1 MSKLWTRRATLTL
14 LLMMPAAAWADFTG
28 TATVLA
34 GSGLNLATGAVTTG
48 GGDLVYSGTQIVPQ
62 GAARAISIGNLQSGG
77 FALINM
83 ATVQANDPA
92 FNAIPANFPVTAKQ
106 GDVLAARTTGGYYA
120 KVLVQSI
127 SSASVI
133 LQYVTYGVS
142 AAPAGPTI
150 SAIQNNYS
158 YLQAG
163 LPNYG
168 IAPGSLFIIKGTD
181 MANTTNPVL
190 QSSGGSGIPTSLNGA
205 SIAVTV
211 NGVTT
216 NPGLYYA
223 IATQLAAVLPSS
235 TPVGTGTITVTY
247 NGVASSTFPIQVVST
262 ALGFDTYYGS
272 GTGLAAATD
281 LSYNLFSYTHS
292 AKPGQ
297 QIVLWGSGLGAD
309 TADSDT
315 AVTTS
320 PHAINVPLTI
330 YVGGIQAQ
338 IGYQGSSGYPGLNQI
353 NVTVPNNVQAGC
365 GVAVTAISGT
375 VVSNTVTIPVD
386 PSGGGCSDPTIDGA
400 TQSFTGTSYK
410 FGSIQILQATS
421 GSTVYNGASAV
432 FETESS
438 PTGVIQGQVKSMGN
452 CVEAQ
457 SVVTGG
463 VTITPLDAGAV
474 SVQGGYGTTSL
485 PLVQA
490 GDYSAQLPAGAL
502 PSSGGSIVFTGT
514 GGKDVGPFTATLSYS
529 SILNWTNAGAI
540 PSITRSK
547 GVTVTWTGGDPNGYV
562 LITGTSSTPPS
573 SSQAIIG
580 AGFNCYAP
588 VGAGTFTVPSY
599 VLLAMPAGQGS
610 LSVENATTP
619 ISFTAPGLDYAYG
632 FAAFYTSK
640 TLNYQ

>member
-1 MSKLWTRRATLTL
+1 MRNLWSRRAAIL
-14 LLMMPAAAWADFTG
+14 LLVVPGAAWADFTG
-28 TATVLA
+28 TATVPA
-34 GSGLNLATGAVTTG
+34 GSGLNLATGAVASG
-48 GGDLVYSGTQIVPQ
+48 GGDLVYNGTQMVPQ
-62 GAARAISIGNLQSGG
+62 GAARAISIGNLQASG
-77 FALINM
+77 FALISM

-92 FNAIPANFPVTAKQ
+92 FNALPANFPVTVKQ
-106 GDVLAARTTGGYYA
+106 GDVLAARTTGGSYA

-127 SSASVI
+127 SSASAT

-142 AAPAGPTI
+142 GAPAGPAI
-150 SAIQNNYS
+150 SAVQNNYS

-168 IAPGSLFIIKGTD
+168 IAPGSLFIVKGTD
-181 MANTTNPVL
+181 LASATTPVL
-190 QSSGGSGIPTSLNGA
+190 QSSGGSGIPTTLNGA

-223 IATQLAAVLPSS
+223 ISTQLAAVLPSS

-247 NGVASSTFPIQVVST
+247 NGVTSSTFPIQVVAS

-281 LSYNLFSYTHS
+281 LSYNLLSYTHS

-315 AVTTS
+315 TVTSS

-330 YVGGIQAQ
+330 YVGGIQAS
-338 IGYQGSSGYPGLNQI
+338 IGYQGASGYPGLNQI
-353 NVTVPNNVQAGC
+353 NVTVPSNVQAGC

-386 PSGGGCSDPTIDGA
+386 PSGGNCSDPVIDGT
-400 TQSFTGTSYK
+400 TQSFAGTSYK
-410 FGSIQILQATS
+410 FGSIQILQAAS
-421 GSTVYNGASAV
+421 SASVYNGASAV
-432 FETESS
+432 FETLSA
-438 PTGVIQGQVKSMGN
+438 PAGVTQGQVKSMGN

-457 SVVTGG
+457 SVVAGG
-463 VTITPLDAGAV
+463 VSTSPLDAGSV

-485 PLVQA
+485 PVVQA

-502 PSSGGSIVFTGT
+502 PSTGGSFVFTGT
-514 GGKDVGPFTATLSYS
+514 GGKDVGAFTATLSYT
-529 SILNWTNAGAI
+529 SILNWTNASAI
-540 PSITRSK
+540 PSVTRSQ

-562 LITGTSSTPPS
+562 LITGTSSTPS
-573 SSQAIIG
+573 TATQAAIG
-580 AGFNCYAP
+580 AGFTCYAP
-588 VGAGTFTVPSY
+588 IGAGTFTVPSY
-599 VLLAMPAGQGS
+599 VLLGMPAGQGS

-619 ISFTAPGLDYAYG
+619 ISFTATGLDYAYG